1 MKKILFIV
9 GSMRKQSFNR
19 QLSEIV
25 KEKLNGKAEIK
36 ELAYSDL
43 PYMNQDIE
51 FPTPEVVARVRA
63 EVKEADGIWIFTPE
77 YNYSYPGVLKNLLDW
92 LSRPY
97 KANDFASGTAVLEK
111 KVTISGIGGKFA
123 TAGVREKLKELL
135 GFIKMKLPKQ
145 SLHQYPLFFNL
156 SSKYF
161 LPSFSIFIKFSI
173 ILGLSINSSAN
184 NNAIE
189 LTSSD
194 NIAFFVNRTTYW
206 TSICILVVV
215 QK

>member
-1 MKKILFIV
+1 
-9 GSMRKQSFNR
+9 MRKQSFNR

-25 KEKLNGKAEIK
+25 KEKLKGKAEIK

-51 FPTPEVVARVRA
+51 FPTPEVVAMVRA
-63 EVKEADGIWIFTPE
+63 EVKDADGIWIFTPE

-97 KANDFASGTAVLEK
+97 KANDFASGTSVLEK

-135 GFIKMKLPKQ
+135 DFMKMNVMEETNGFTVNADAWVSNVLALPEEDKAKLYDQADK
-145 SLHQYPLFFNL
+145 
-156 SSKYF
+156 
-161 LPSFSIFIKFSI
+161 FIKFI
-173 ILGLSINSSAN
+173 G
-184 NNAIE
+184 
-189 LTSSD
+189 
-194 NIAFFVNRTTYW
+194 
-206 TSICILVVV
+206 
-215 QK
+215 

>member
-51 FPTPEVVARVRA
+51 FPTPEAVARVRT
-63 EVKEADGIWIFTPE
+63 EVEEADGIWIFTPE

-97 KANDFASGTAVLEK
+97 KANDFASGTAVLDK

-135 GFIKMKLPKQ
+135 GFMKMNVMEETNGFTVNPEAWQSNVLSLSEEGKVKLYDQADK
-145 SLHQYPLFFNL
+145 FM
-156 SSKYF
+156 K
-161 LPSFSIFIKFSI
+161 FI
-173 ILGLSINSSAN
+173 G
-184 NNAIE
+184 
-189 LTSSD
+189 
-194 NIAFFVNRTTYW
+194 
-206 TSICILVVV
+206 
-215 QK
+215 